1 MTPTERSPEQY
12 LQWVRWLLALG
23 LLVPIGAE
31 LLAGRIPSINSWL
44 GLWVAVLAVQLLAYS
59 PWPRTEHRRLTLHL
73 FCDIALWNLVVWLT
87 GGATNPFAALLL
99 IPLVLAFLL
108 LPWPYALALLVASIA
123 AQLAQ
128 LMAVADAHAG
138 HPSMDG
144 SGGMGGHFQ
153 AMVAGFVIAALLL
166 ALTLLYLRRQLH
178 QRDLDLQRLR
188 EAQLRDEQL
197 LAVGTAAA
205 QLTHEMATPVQSIGL
220 LLDEVEL
227 VLNPASREDTDLERQ
242 LIRQQLER
250 IQGLLAD
257 WRLIAD
263 DVRARRLQSL
273 PLEALV
279 HSVRQLLSITR
290 PGEPIEWA
298 GLESLT
304 GYQVRADR
312 TLTPAVL
319 SLLNNALDAG
329 GAVKV
334 TSHCADGLW
343 RVDIDNSGRPLT
355 AEQRVRLGAECLP
368 SEQGFGVGALVS
380 YATLERFGGRV
391 FWSGDD
397 LGTRTRLELPV
408 QEVGAREHPAAD

>member
-12 LQWVRWLLALG
+12 LQWTRWLLALG
-23 LLVPIGAE
+23 LLVPISAE
-31 LLAGRIPSINSWL
+31 FLSGRVPPINGWL
-44 GLWVAVLAVQLLAYS
+44 GLWGAVLAVQLLAYS

-73 FCDIALWNLVVWLT
+73 LCDIALWNLVVWLT

-108 LPWPYALALLVASIA
+108 LPWPHALVLLVASIA

-144 SGGMGGHFQ
+144 SSSMGGHFQ
-153 AMVAGFVIAALLL
+153 AMVVGFVIAALLL

-227 VLNPASREDTDLERQ
+227 VLDPANREDTDLERQ

-263 DVRARRLQSL
+263 DVRARRVQSL
-273 PLEALV
+273 SLTELV
-279 HSVRQLLSITR
+279 QSVRQLLSITR
-290 PGEPIEWA
+290 PGEPVEWT
-298 GLESLT
+298 GLENLT
-304 GYQVRADR
+304 GYRVQADR
-312 TLTPAVL
+312 TLMPAIL

-329 GAVKV
+329 GAVQV
-334 TSHCADGLW
+334 TCRCGEGLW

-355 AEQRVRLGAECLP
+355 PEQRSRLGAEFLP
-368 SEQGFGVGALVS
+368 SDRGFGVGALVS

-397 LGTRTRLELPV
+397 QGTRTCLELPV
-408 QEVGAREHPAAD
+408 QEVGAHDYPAAD

>member
-12 LQWVRWLLALG
+12 LCWSRWLLVLIPALP
-23 LLVPIGAE
+23 VARE
-31 LLAGRIPSINSWL
+31 LLAGRLPSLYGWS
-44 GLWVAVLAVQLLAYS
+44 GVAALVLLVQLLS
-59 PWPRTEHRRLTLHL
+59 FTPWPRAEHQRLGLHL
-73 FCDIALWNLVVWLT
+73 LCDIALWNAVVWLT

-108 LPWPYALALLVASIA
+108 LPWRWATLLLAFSIA
-123 AQLAQ
+123 GQLVQ
-128 LMAVADAHAG
+128 LMAVPHTEMHHD
-138 HPSMDG
+138 
-144 SGGMGGHFQ
+144 GMGGHFQ
-153 AMVAGFVIAALLL
+153 AMVAGFVIAAVLL

-227 VLNPASREDTDLERQ
+227 ALSSPDRERTDGERR

-263 DVRARRLQSL
+263 DVRARRVQTL
-273 PLEALV
+273 PLDQLMQ
-279 HSVRQLLSITR
+279 SVRQLLSITR
-290 PGEPIEWA
+290 PGEPVEWR
-298 GLESLT
+298 GLDGLSR
-304 GYQVRADR
+304 YRVRADR
-312 TLTPAVL
+312 TLIPAIL

-329 GAVKV
+329 GAVRV
-334 TSHCADGLW
+334 SSQCRASLW
-343 RVDIDNSGRPLT
+343 RLDIENTGRPLT
-355 AEQRVRLGAECLP
+355 PELQARLGAECLP
-368 SEQGFGVGALVS
+368 SEGGFGVGALVS
-380 YATLERFGGRV
+380 YATLERFGGEV
-391 FWSGDD
+391 FWSGDEQR
-397 LGTRTRLELPV
+397 TQTRLQLPV
-408 QEVGAREHPAAD
+408 EEERAGA